1 MSASER
7 RVVLSRVIPVAGAC
21 RLRSAALVVITLLAG
36 SRLATA
42 DCCRVVKTDPDTPP
56 MTLRVCESN
65 APGDCDPAL
74 YVGTLALGESVEI
87 CSATPT
93 IRYAEYDD
101 AAASFGPPIEA
112 VCAGDVEI

>member
-1 MSASER
+1 MNASAR
-7 RVVLSRVIPVAGAC
+7 RVVLFRFMPMTKAC
-21 RLRSAALVVITLLAG
+21 RLRGAALAGITLIAG
-36 SRLATA
+36 SRVATA

-112 VCAGDVEI
+112 VCTGDVEI